1 MRKEAEMQTKL
12 VIAIV
17 DDDESLREA
26 TVSLM
31 RASGFA
37 PEAFPSANDFLT
49 SESLQR
55 TDCLVAD
62 VQMPGMSGL
71 ELHRCLVQSGKAI
84 PTVLITAYPDEKARV
99 RAMEAGVI
107 CYLTKP
113 VGKDELLG
121 CIQSALDQG
130 RTRSESQ

>member
-1 MRKEAEMQTKL
+1 MWKEAGMPMKPM
-12 VIAIV
+12 IAIV

-26 TVSLM
+26 TVSLI

-37 PEAFPSANDFLT
+37 PEVFPCANDFLT
-49 SESLQR
+49 SESLHR

-71 ELHRCLVQSGKAI
+71 ELHRRLVQSGNAI

-113 VGKDELLG
+113 VDKDALLG
-121 CIQSALDQG
+121 CIRTALDQR
-130 RTRSESQ
+130 RTRSQS